1 MIRSAIIFVI
11 LVIIITTFGIKV
23 LDYGP
28 YKIVILY
35 PDLYDNI
42 AIQTMALMRKDLIP
56 NNVTLIQTSPGQAF
70 FAQIYVASLLALI
83 LTIPIITKET
93 ILFIGPGFIGAKRFS

>member
-1 MIRSAIIFVI
+1 MYNNRPYLQYLQDLRKRVIRSAIIFVI

-42 AIQTMALMRKDLIP
+42 AIQTMALMR
-56 NNVTLIQTSPGQAF
+56 
-70 FAQIYVASLLALI
+70 
-83 LTIPIITKET
+83 
-93 ILFIGPGFIGAKRFS
+93 